1 MGEAVEQRDW
11 YAGDLVELLIVFGAS
26 VSMFLVL
33 SLILFVY
40 LRLKFS
46 ASQVEKRDSLDL
58 TLAESH
64 TRAVRILSLAGILLQ
79 LTLVAYISDDS
90 SSGTSTTQRVP
101 YLFSL
106 VRPVLNTCVYFL
118 DFMTNTH
125 GAFRDAH
132 HDDRVQSDA
141 GAPVRQRRVSVHGRG
156 DAHGAQDAG
165 LVQLV
170 PEPMAAAGDRVSVR
184 GHRCV
189 LVALLDAATL
199 ALALALQRP
208 HGSKMMAKD
217 VAMAPMVTATA
228 RPKAA
233 SAKRKVFHVRLSPD
247 APSEINF
254 RELVRSLEDA
264 SGRQEQQ
271 HKTEHNGGSDP
282 ILSGQS
288 NGALPSAAGPGN
300 ASVDGQPSALAGPR
314 SQRYNIIER
323 LEKRYG
329 GGAIVDCSDTAFG
342 ATDGGNG
349 AGGGFERGE
358 EDDYYDSEDSFI
370 DDEELQQNIE
380 DIHGQA
386 HVKTKHSGFFVNAG
400 DEIETID
407 KDDGDDMGD
416 AGAHRSSKKS
426 KRGSGTESSKAVKA
440 FLDEWSE
447 AASDWMPEPEVIA
460 KMEALRD
467 AVREPIIEDRD
478 VAEKLHFVLAAQDE
492 WINKENDYRQMLK
505 TEDKKNLKEQDYVA
519 LNLRQEKNRIFNRVL
534 GLFSSGLMDLP
545 TLRSMNKAAKSK
557 LPRKPAA
564 QAKGAATGA
573 AVKRKNP
580 SATTPT
586 ASLPSPVP
594 PVKRQ
599 IKAFKSRMM
608 EDAPVFNEDDFQEV
622 EFDE

>member
-1 MGEAVEQRDW
+1 MGVERDW
-11 YAGDLVELLIVFGAS
+11 YADNVVELLIVFGAS
-26 VSMFLVL
+26 VIVFLVL
-33 SLILFVY
+33 SLILFVC

-46 ASQVEKRDSLDL
+46 VSQVGKRDSLDSLDSLDL
-58 TLAESH
+58 TLAKSH

-79 LTLVAYISDDS
+79 LTLVAYISNDS

-118 DFMTNTH
+118 GFMTNTH
-125 GAFRDAH
+125 GAFRVLFLVLIGAI
-132 HDDRVQSDA
+132 VVSDTVAEVTLAMMIACRAQQGLQCGSA
-141 GAPVRQRRVSVHGRG
+141 GYLFTDV
-156 DAHGAQDAG
+156 
-165 LVQLV
+165 
-170 PEPMAAAGDRVSVR
+170 
-184 GHRCV
+184 
-189 LVALLDAATL
+189 ATL
-199 ALALALQRP
+199 AALRTRDLFNLFLNPWLLLEVGYLCATIGVCSSRYSTRQLSLSRPRFNVRAGLAMYFPDQFGHSARQ
-208 HGSKMMAKD
+208 HGKVMTTTD
-217 VAMAPMVTATA
+217 VAMAPVAMTAV
-228 RPKAA
+228 P
-233 SAKRKVFHVRLSPD
+233 SKRKVLHVRLSPD
-247 APSEINF
+247 VPSEINF

-271 HKTEHNGGSDP
+271 HQTEHNGPVVST
-282 ILSGQS
+282 
-288 NGALPSAAGPGN
+288 
-300 ASVDGQPSALAGPR
+300 ASVDDLSSALAGPR

-342 ATDGGNG
+342 AADGGNG
-349 AGGGFERGE
+349 AGSGFERGE

-400 DEIETID
+400 DEIETIE
-407 KDDGDDMGD
+407 KDDGDDMDD
-416 AGAHRSSKKS
+416 AGTHRSSKKS

-440 FLDEWSE
+440 FLDEWSD
-447 AASDWMPEPEVIA
+447 AASDWTPEPEVIA
-460 KMEALRD
+460 KLEALRD
-467 AVREPIIEDRD
+467 AVREPIFEAIIEDRD

-594 PVKRQ
+594 P
-599 IKAFKSRMM
+599 
-608 EDAPVFNEDDFQEV
+608 
-622 EFDE
+622 